1 MNSNAADTKAPP
13 SAPENNLRPDSGGPA
28 RHGNRILA
36 GLALLLALAAG
47 FAGYWFFFMRGIVFS
62 DDARLAGH
70 LVDMAPETSG
80 RLLAVEVHEGQAVPQ
95 GAQLFQLDSAN
106 AQANV
111 RQAEAA
117 LASTKAIWTASQAR
131 YEKTLHGNRPEEIKA
146 TEATVKRLQVEA
158 DLAQLDLNRTRELRT
173 EEAVS
178 QDALD
183 RAQTTWE
190 AARQSLENAS
200 QILAVLQQGSRPE
213 DIEAARAE
221 AELAKSRIAE
231 AEAALQI
238 AQKDLDFC
246 TVPAPFDGVVVRRWL
261 DPGAMVSAGQPVVS
275 LFDPATLRVD
285 ANLEEKNLH
294 RVRVGDQ
301 VAIRVDAYPRLRL
314 EGRVEE
320 ILRATNSK
328 FSLIPAEG
336 VSGTYIK
343 VTQRV
348 PLRIAVTAP
357 ADLHLG
363 PGLSVEVRIRI
374 GSAAE

>member
-13 SAPENNLRPDSGGPA
+13 SAPENNLRPDSGGSA

-36 GLALLLALAAG
+36 GLALLMALAAG

-80 RLLAVEVHEGQAVPQ
+80 RLLAVQVHEGQAVPQ
-95 GAQLFQLDSAN
+95 GAQLFQLDPAN

-117 LASTKAIWTASQAR
+117 LASAKAVWTASQAR

-146 TEATVKRLQVEA
+146 AEATVKRLQVEA

-190 AARQSLENAS
+190 SARQSLENAS

-301 VAIRVDAYPRLRL
+301 VAIRIDAYPRLRL